1 MNVCVEDYLS
11 DLLGTAPVR
20 PQPPPKMEKIQPAV
34 VVELVEVAQEIGTI
48 EMAGIAEAIEA
59 VSAAGKMDA
68 IEAVE
73 VINAAEEVEA
83 VELAELAEPIEA
95 IAALDVAE
103 EVEAVAV
110 VDALDAI
117 EVGDAAEQAEAVE
130 TVGLVE
136 TAEAVE
142 LAEAVEA
149 IETIQTVQT
158 IEPVLAV
165 APVAQPEAAIAQA
178 APLPPAAP
186 TPRPVAP
193 PPPPSP
199 TPMNAMPLPVAAPQA
214 QSPAVALL
222 HRLASHDA
230 YEQPERRAAERATRW
245 LRMRCDEQHY
255 AVELLKIQEVV
266 LPATLLPLRGAAA
279 HVLGVMNLRG
289 QIVPV
294 IDVGLYLGRQAIIAD
309 ASTRIVVV
317 EEHGETLGLRVS
329 AVEDVAKLTDA
340 QIEAPESTRA
350 CGINGSLFRGV
361 SRTGGLTLILLDAT
375 SILK

>member
-1 MNVCVEDYLS
+1 
-11 DLLGTAPVR
+11 
-20 PQPPPKMEKIQPAV
+20 
-34 VVELVEVAQEIGTI
+34 
-48 EMAGIAEAIEA
+48 
-59 VSAAGKMDA
+59 
-68 IEAVE
+68 
-73 VINAAEEVEA
+73 
-83 VELAELAEPIEA
+83 
-95 IAALDVAE
+95 
-103 EVEAVAV
+103 
-110 VDALDAI
+110 
-117 EVGDAAEQAEAVE
+117 
-130 TVGLVE
+130 
-136 TAEAVE
+136 
-142 LAEAVEA
+142 
-149 IETIQTVQT
+149 
-158 IEPVLAV
+158 
-165 APVAQPEAAIAQA
+165 
-178 APLPPAAP
+178 
-186 TPRPVAP
+186 
-193 PPPPSP
+193 
-199 TPMNAMPLPVAAPQA
+199 MNAMPLPVAAAPA

-294 IDVGLYLGRQAIIAD
+294 IDLGLYLGRQAIIAD

-350 CGINGSLFRGV
+350 CGISGSLFRGV
-361 SRTGGLTLILLDAT
+361 SRIGGMNLILLDAT